1 MVSFMKKTLTLI
13 TLLFLGVSVLQA
25 QTVTRDP
32 QVFRAPDVPAPK
44 YGSDG
49 KVSATFLAM
58 HERFLSIAK
67 EGKVGL
73 LFLGDSITAGWGS
86 TEDIWYRYFGRYKP
100 ANFGVSGD
108 RTQHVL
114 WRIQQGELGGIQ
126 PRVIVLMIGTNNTG
140 ADSATGIAKGI
151 TAIVGTLREKQP
163 KAKILLLGILP
174 RGKKA
179 SSNPYRDKINQ
190 ANDIISRLHDGKRIH
205 YLDIGNHF
213 LLTDGSISAEIM
225 PDYLHPS
232 VAGYK
237 IWADAI
243 APKLTELMR

>member
-1 MVSFMKKTLTLI
+1 M
-13 TLLFLGVSVLQA
+13 
-25 QTVTRDP
+25 
-32 QVFRAPDVPAPK
+32 
-44 YGSDG
+44 
-49 KVSATFLAM
+49 
-58 HERFLSIAK
+58 
-67 EGKVGL
+67 
-73 LFLGDSITAGWGS
+73 
-86 TEDIWYRYFGRYKP
+86 
-100 ANFGVSGD
+100 SGD

-114 WRIQQGELGGIQ
+114 WRIQQGELEGIQ

-232 VAGYK
+232 VAGYQ

>member
-1 MVSFMKKTLTLI
+1 MKLILTLM
-13 TLLFLGVSVLQA
+13 TLHFLGGSALQA
-25 QTVTRDP
+25 QTVSPKD
-32 QVFRAPDVPAPK
+32 QGSRAPDVPAPR
-44 YGSDG
+44 YDSDG
-49 KVSATFLAM
+49 RINPNFLAL
-58 HERFLSIAK
+58 HQQFLTVAK
-67 EGKVGL
+67 EEKVGL
-73 LFLGDSITAGWGS
+73 LFLGDSITAGWI
-86 TEDIWYRYFGRYKP
+86 TRADIWYRYFGRYKP
-100 ANFGVSGD
+100 ANFGISGD

-114 WRIQQGELGGIQ
+114 WRIQQGEIERIQ
-126 PRVIVLMIGTNNTG
+126 PRVIILMIGTNNTG
-140 ADSATGIAKGI
+140 SDSAAGIAKGI

-174 RGKKA
+174 RGQKP
-179 SSNPYRDKINQ
+179 SPNPYRDKINE

-213 LLTDGSISAEIM
+213 LLTDGTISKDIM

-232 VAGYK
+232 AAGYQ

>member
-25 QTVTRDP
+25 QTVPRDP
-32 QVFRAPDVPAPK
+32 QVIRAPDVPAPK

-108 RTQHVL
+108 RTQ
-114 WRIQQGELGGIQ
+114 
-126 PRVIVLMIGTNNTG
+126 PP
-140 ADSATGIAKGI
+140 ASATGGSVPAAAVAKSCSGVS
-151 TAIVGTLREKQP
+151 TSGRSGRAFLQAESQE
-163 KAKILLLGILP
+163 
-174 RGKKA
+174 A
-179 SSNPYRDKINQ
+179 SN
-190 ANDIISRLHDGKRIH
+190 SRL
-205 YLDIGNHF
+205 
-213 LLTDGSISAEIM
+213 
-225 PDYLHPS
+225 
-232 VAGYK
+232 V
-237 IWADAI
+237 
-243 APKLTELMR
+243 